1 MNPWYVLKKTV
12 IDTTPEAIAE
22 GMDAIREMLNGCGLK
37 PADINKA
44 ELVAEET
51 LSEMAAHA
59 DQDAKITLSIRMF
72 LETVTMEI
80 RCNGQEFRF
89 APAESDFSWS
99 GYDPEGSTEEDMMQ
113 RLHGIIAYS
122 FAEEVKYK
130 HTGGCNFVKLVAV
143 RSKRSFLYHTVGAMF
158 LAILVGMLLSSVNME
173 GFNSLLN
180 TYLLVPVKT
189 MYMNAL
195 KAVVAPVVFF
205 SIVSCIVRFSDLSEL
220 GRVGGRII
228 LMYLFTTLIAVAV
241 GFSVFYLFQPGNP
254 MNALGIVDVSSITSK
269 SMDVSIKDVV
279 VGIVPSNFVKPF
291 LESNMLQL
299 IFLAVVCGIAT
310 GMIGKYSDMVKDL
323 FEAGND
329 LFLKI
334 TTIIIGFMP
343 FAVFCSITSMMITT
357 GVKTIISVLGML
369 GTFLFGLVC
378 MMTIYCLLILVIG
391 RVNPLH
397 FVQKYVPTMLQ
408 VFSMASSNASIPVNM
423 DACENLGIS
432 KKIYS
437 LSIPLGA
444 TLNMDGTCI
453 YLGVFALA
461 LAKTYGIPVTGATL
475 FSMSISIIVL
485 SMGAPGVAGAGL
497 ICLSVLL
504 EQMGVPLEAIGLV
517 MGIDSL
523 VGMFRT
529 MSNCLGDVAVSTI
542 VAKQEDAL
550 DMEKY
555 NDKKS
560 SRNEHDKQLSMAH

>member
-22 GMDAIREMLNGCGLK
+22 GMDAIREMLNGYGLK

-44 ELVAEET
+44 ELVTEET

-59 DQDAKITLSIRMF
+59 DQGAKITLSVRMF
-72 LETVTMEI
+72 LKTVTMEI
-80 RCNGQEFRF
+80 RCNGQEFKF

-99 GYDPEGSTEEDMMQ
+99 DYDPDDPTEEDMMQ
-113 RLHGIIAYS
+113 RLHGIIAHS
-122 FAEEVKYK
+122 FAKEVKYK
-130 HTGGCNFVKLVAV
+130 HTGGCNFVKIVAI
-143 RSKRSFLYHTVGAMF
+143 RSERTFLYHTVGAML
-158 LAILVGMLLSSVNME
+158 LAILVGMLLSSINME
-173 GFNSLLN
+173 GFNTLLN

-189 MYMNAL
+189 IYMNAL

-205 SIVSCIVRFSDLSEL
+205 SIVSCIVRFSDPSEL
-220 GRVGGRII
+220 GRVGGRIL

-241 GFSVFYLFQPGNP
+241 GFSAFYLFQPGNP
-254 MNALGIVDVSSITSK
+254 MNALGTVDVSSITSK
-269 SMDVSIKDVV
+269 SMEVSIKDVI

-299 IFLAVVCGIAT
+299 IFLAVICGIAT

-475 FSMSISIIVL
+475 FSLSISIIVL

-523 VGMFRT
+523 IGMFRT

-550 DMEKY
+550 DMDKY

-560 SRNEHDKQLSMAH
+560 GRNEHDKQLSMAH